1 MVARVWEETEHGGG
15 DASRAAARAGGSEE
29 GGGAERQR
37 WPMAAPGVEAA
48 GGGASEWSGARANRE
63 GSFSSLTRLGIGCGL
78 AGIFCPTDTSGRRK
92 WTVQVASDQW
102 DL

>member
-1 MVARVWEETEHGGG
+1 M
-15 DASRAAARAGGSEE
+15 AAATRAGRRREQVAARKEE
-29 GGGAERQR
+29 GAERQR
-37 WPMAAPGVEAA
+37 WSVAAPGVEVA
-48 GGGASEWSGARANRE
+48 GGGASEWGGARANRE

-78 AGIFCPTDTSGRRK
+78 AGIFCPTNTSGRRK